1 MRFTKAKYLTEKSA
15 TGHLGKGDIYSIN
28 LGKPVTSVEFH
39 ELQILMLQMPIL
51 TYNIT

>member
-15 TGHLGKGDIYSIN
+15 TGHLGKRDIYSIN
-28 LGKPVTSVEFH
+28 SGKPVTSVEFH
-39 ELQILMLQMPIL
+39 ELMLQMPIL